1 MTKPPTEERV
11 EARLEILPENI
22 RAAIFSVE
30 ITKIGEDIGLSKGL
44 KDENIPYLA
53 DVIAWVMMGF
63 LHSSGAAQAIQEHV
77 GVPAEKAKAVADE
90 LSAKLFSK
98 YGADLEKIYT
108 PAGGMAGAKMVDV
121 ATAAPTVPVAAPPV
135 MPTAP
140 MPVPI
145 TGLAPR
151 ITSGALR
158 PAVSSPTSPKINPV
172 TVTPTPTPAVPV
184 VPSAPGA
191 AAARPAAP
199 APFILH
205 QESTA
210 APLAPGSD
218 FRLNLSKSMFKPAPA
233 APAMN
238 IPRPA
243 RPAELEIGK
252 APIPAKP
259 ASAAPI
265 HVTPPSTS
273 RVVHYTDLKTIV
285 APTFGA
291 AVPAAVPAATP
302 TKPASPTP
310 APTVPTPAPLPVT
323 PAQPP
328 AQPPKQPPMP
338 AQQAPAQPD
347 IAPPNK
353 PPKVVNFGPEEVK

>member
-233 APAMN
+233 APTMN

-252 APIPAKP
+252 APLPAKP

-291 AVPAAVPAATP
+291 AVPMAAPAKPAA
-302 TKPASPTP
+302 PAAATL
-310 APTVPTPAPLPVT
+310 APLPVAPT
-323 PAQPP
+323 QP
-328 AQPPKQPPMP
+328 
-338 AQQAPAQPD
+338 PAQPD